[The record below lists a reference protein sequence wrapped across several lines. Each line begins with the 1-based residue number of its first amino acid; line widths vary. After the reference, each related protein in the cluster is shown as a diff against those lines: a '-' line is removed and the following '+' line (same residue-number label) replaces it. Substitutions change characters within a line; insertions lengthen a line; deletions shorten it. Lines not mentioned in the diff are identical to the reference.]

1 MTRLPLPRA
10 LPLSALACALAACF
24 ATACSRSESP
34 DPAKPATARPS
45 PAPSPKAGA
54 GRQDPT
60 SAGTRLTVYS
70 GDYDQLANAGEAAG
84 RYTAGFALVDSTLRY
99 QLEAGANTIT
109 LAHLP
114 RAIDSASATLRATDG
129 VRMDAQRFL
138 APPAG
143 AEAVLAAAIG
153 QRVSV
158 EHTSGGARQVDNGI
172 LVSAGDGLTLA
183 LGDGRTKVI
192 RQYDNFSLLDGERQ
206 PPAEP
211 TLRWQVTAENAG
223 EHKLEFSYATGGL
236 AWRAEYLAR
245 LVTGGEE
252 GDCKL
257 ALDGA
262 AMVANRSGVSYR
274 NVALTL
280 VAGEP
285 NRVREDAPQM
295 VRQLAPPA
303 PMAADAAG
311 AVAPRRSGEYYAYPI
326 PARTT
331 LAEAS
336 VERVPLFPALPGIAC
351 ERGYLTRPSTGTW
364 MPSQPITSPGFNND
378 TGPQPVTAAVSFAN
392 TREAGLG
399 RPLPAGRVRVFEG
412 GDFLGESQL
421 GHTPEGADIHLDV
434 GVAFDLTAERERR
447 NFRVDL
453 GGRNMTETFAVT
465 VRNAK
470 DTPVNVIVDEPL
482 PRWSDWEI
490 VSSTVPAR
498 QRDAQHAEFDLEV
511 PARGERVL
519 EYTVRYRWPAGMK
532 P

>member
-1 MTRLPLPRA
+1 MTRLPPTRA
-10 LPLSALACALAACF
+10 LTLLALACALAAC
-24 ATACSRSESP
+24 SRSESP
-34 DPAKPATARPS
+34 EPPKPATAK
-45 PAPSPKAGA
+45 PAPAPRSEAGSDQRELP
-54 GRQDPT
+54 G
-60 SAGTRLTVYS
+60 AGTRLTIYS
-70 GDYDQLANAGEAAG
+70 GDYDQLANAGEPPG
-84 RYTAGFALVDSTLRY
+84 RYTPGFALVDSTLHY
-99 QLEAGANTIT
+99 KLEAGANTIT

-114 RAIDSASATLRATDG
+114 RAIDSASATLRGNGG
-129 VRMDAQRFL
+129 VRVDAQRFL

-153 QRVSV
+153 QRVAV
-158 EHTSGGARQVDNGI
+158 EHTSGGARQVDNGT
-172 LVSAGDGLTLA
+172 LVSAGEGLTLA
-183 LGDGRTKVI
+183 LPDGRTKVI

-211 TLRWQVTAENAG
+211 TLRWQVTAQQAG
-223 EHKLEFSYATGGL
+223 ESKLEFSYATGGL

-245 LVTGGEE
+245 VAA
-252 GDCKL
+252 GDECKL
-257 ALDGA
+257 ALEGA

-285 NRVREDAPQM
+285 NRVRHDAPERFMAAQ
-295 VRQLAPPA
+295 AAAPPPA
-303 PMAADAAG
+303 PVAD
-311 AVAPRRSGEYYAYPI
+311 VVPRRSGEYYAYPI

-336 VERVPLFPALPGIAC
+336 VERVPLFAPLPGIAC
-351 ERGYLTRPSTGTW
+351 ERGYRTHPASSPWIPPRPLVAAGYNSE
-364 MPSQPITSPGFNND
+364 S
-378 TGPQPVTAAVSFAN
+378 GPQPVNTAVTFAN

-399 RPLPAGRVRVFEG
+399 RPLPAGRVRVFED

-421 GHTPEGADIHLDV
+421 GHTPEGSDIHLDV
-434 GVAFDLTAERERR
+434 GIAFDLTAERRR
-447 NFRVDL
+447 RSFRVDL
-453 GGRNMTETFAVT
+453 GGRNMTESFAIT

-470 DTPVNVIVDEPL
+470 DTPVTVVVDEPL

-490 VSSTVPAR
+490 VSSTVPGDK
-498 QRDAQHAEFDLEV
+498 RDAQHVEFDLEV

-519 EYTVRYRWPAGMK
+519 EYTVRYRWPAGMT